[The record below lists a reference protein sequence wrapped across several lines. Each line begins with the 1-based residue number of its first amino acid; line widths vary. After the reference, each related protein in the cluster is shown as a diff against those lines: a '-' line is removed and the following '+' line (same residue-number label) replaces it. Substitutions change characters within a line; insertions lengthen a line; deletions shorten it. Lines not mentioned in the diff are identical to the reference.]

1 MFCLFLDGPITGP
14 SGGRGLIGVGG
25 GESTRRMTVLF
36 TITEKKNIVV
46 QNQERIR

>member
-36 TITEKKNIVV
+36 TITEKKKT
-46 QNQERIR
+46 